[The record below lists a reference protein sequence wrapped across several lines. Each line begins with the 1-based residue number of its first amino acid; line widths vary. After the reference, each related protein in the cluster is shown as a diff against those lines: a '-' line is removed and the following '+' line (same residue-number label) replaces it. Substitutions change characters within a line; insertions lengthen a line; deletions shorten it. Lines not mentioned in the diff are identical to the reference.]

1 MSGLIHKSKTII
13 NNNFINGNDFIY
25 KHKSGKN
32 IENVTLKI
40 DKNGY
45 IVYWIPKAMKKPNPQ
60 YFIFIDDIVD
70 VRTSLTEYLEY
81 EPMKD
86 YYLFQIVTNTDI
98 VNEQFFSFQSKSHE
112 IIKNWYNF
120 LFKLAYTYKKT
131 YRGLLYFIEKIFT
144 PTIYVNNY
152 TLLINSQEMR
162 ILFLQYT
169 KEYLMECKDKGK
181 DKVNRKKILINEYIK
196 LADRY
201 DLRRVFDEIT
211 DGDDYMTLEKFKKFI
226 NETQRD
232 CRLNEDINL
241 LKTTDD
247 IKKIIRNVDCKEN
260 SDKERISFIG
270 FCQYLLSDQNS
281 DVMTSEF
288 KLKISDMNY
297 PLPLYYINSSHNTYL
312 NGHQINAA
320 KHFSVNQRCEA
331 TVEMYKQVLLSGCRC
346 IELDLWDG
354 NNGEPVVTHGPEYL
368 LKINTIELRKV
379 CYAIKDYAF
388 KTSDYPLILSLENH
402 LSNRQEEKCAEIFEE
417 IFENLLLKRPL
428 PDYPLEEGIRLP
440 SPAKLKKKILL
451 KGTVGD
457 NWNVNNYNHKNLSY
471 HHKPIERVFKEKKA
485 SQVLL
490 NDSTN
495 NIDRDIEKNFSI
507 QGFIKT
513 PSNTNLQRQY
523 NSIKRL
529 NSKTPSNT
537 KLYKLFN
544 YIQNSKKISIN
555 NPDFIMNS
563 LSEQKL
569 DKLITRDSITVTQY
583 TQRHLV
589 RVYPEIN
596 RICSSNFIP
605 IFFWSSGC
613 QMAALNFQTNGLSM
627 QMNNTIFEDNGNCGY
642 LLKPKILREKNYKAD
657 VFASSLLISNTIE
670 IEIISIHFLS
680 PFLPFNK
687 NNYDSDNKNDNDK
700 YGVTI
705 IADLYDLPGDSCRGK
720 QKTTVFIDR
729 NNLSNILLEDSR
741 KIFIFPKIIKPEY
754 AMIHLKV
761 ENKYGSDLFQRFIPV
776 HRIQP
781 GYRHIIMRN
790 NANKNVGPVSLFVKI
805 NVKLVNDNNET
816 GNEIYSDPLKFN
828 EIFNQDHEDLIKCEE
843 NDVSIE
849 KEITRQIETKT
860 DVFLQ
865 ITESYDNE
873 E

>member
-1 MSGLIHKSKTII
+1 MSGILRKGKAII
-13 NNNFINGNDFIY
+13 SDDFINGSDFIY
-25 KHKSGKN
+25 KHKPGKP

-40 DKNGY
+40 DNNGY
-45 IVYWIPKAMKKPNPQ
+45 IVYWVPKNSPRPNPQ

-70 VRTSLTEYLEY
+70 VRTSITEYLEV
-81 EPMKD
+81 EPMEN

-98 VNEQFFSFQSKSHE
+98 VNEQFFSFQSKCYE
-112 IIKNWYNF
+112 TIKNWYHF

-131 YRGLLYFIEKIFT
+131 YRGLLYFIEKVFT

-162 ILFLQYT
+162 MLFLHYT
-169 KEYLMECKDKGK
+169 KEYLMECKEKGK

-211 DGDDYMTLEKFKKFI
+211 DGDDYMALDKFKKFI

-247 IKKIIRNVDCKEN
+247 IKKIILNFDCKEN
-260 SDKERISFIG
+260 SIKDRISFLG

-297 PLPLYYINSSHNTYL
+297 PLPMYYINSSHNTYL

-331 TVEMYKQVLLSGCRC
+331 TVEMYRQVLLSGCRC

-354 NNGEPVVTHGPEYL
+354 NNGEPIITHGPEYL

-402 LSNRQEEKCAEIFEE
+402 LSNKQEEKCAEIFEE
-417 IFENLLLKRPL
+417 IFENLLLKHPL

-457 NWNVNNYNHKNLSY
+457 NWNVNNYNNNKNFSY
-471 HHKPIERVFKEKKA
+471 YHKPIERVFREKKA
-485 SQVLL
+485 TQVLL
-490 NDSTN
+490 NDSKS
-495 NIDRDIEKNFSI
+495 NIYRDIEKNFST
-507 QGFIKT
+507 QNFIIT
-513 PSNTNLQRQY
+513 SSNTNLQKQY
-523 NSIKRL
+523 NSIRRL
-529 NSKTPSNT
+529 NSKTPSNK

-544 YIQNSKKISIN
+544 YIQNSKKILMN

-569 DKLITRDSITVTQY
+569 DKLITTDSVIVTQY
-583 TQRHLV
+583 TQRHLI

-627 QMNNTIFEDNGNCGY
+627 QMNNSMFEDNGNCGY
-642 LLKPKILREKNYKAD
+642 LLKPKILRERDYKAS
-657 VFASSLLISNTIE
+657 VFASSLLISNTVE
-670 IEIISIHFLS
+670 IEVISIHFLS
-680 PFLPFNK
+680 PFLPFHK
-687 NNYDSDNKNDNDK
+687 KSYNNNK

-705 IADLYDLPGDSCRGK
+705 IGDLYDLPSDSCRGK
-720 QKTTVFIDR
+720 QKTTVSIDR
-729 NNLSNILLEDSR
+729 KNLSDILLEDSR

-754 AMIHLKV
+754 AMIHLKI
-761 ENKYGSDLFQRFIPV
+761 ENKYNNDLYQRFIPV

-790 NANKNVGPVSLFVKI
+790 NANKNVGPISLFVKI
-805 NVKLVNDNNET
+805 NVKLVNEDNEV

-828 EIFNQDHEDLIKCEE
+828 EIFYQDHEDLLKCEE
-843 NDVSIE
+843 NDISLE
-849 KEITRQIETKT
+849 KEIIEQIEKKNDTLFK
-860 DVFLQ
+860 
-865 ITESYDNE
+865 ISESYDNE